1 MKTENILLYTGSL
14 AVLAGT
20 VMGMANTPYACYTL
34 GGGALLLLVM
44 RFVYP
49 VRTDNFRIR
58 RLERLRF
65 FGALLMVFAAY
76 YLYKENNVW
85 VLLLLIAS
93 VFEAIA
99 AFRMPKK

>member
-76 YLYKENNVW
+76 YLYTENNVW